1 MHGGFSAEK
10 DRTNENMCKYT
21 YGTLWDNLNSP
32 SFIAMFKTEKV
43 SNVRTLVANRQGII
57 DIPRTSKY
65 FSQKLFKL
73 NYFTLQS

>member
-1 MHGGFSAEK
+1 MK
-10 DRTNENMCKYT
+10 ICVNILTVP
-21 YGTLWDNLNSP
+21 YGITKNSP
-32 SFIAMFKTEKV
+32 SFIAMFKTEKL